1 MTTKIHIPSNSSR
14 VLFWCGGERNGVGEG
29 VQVIGVKI
37 GRLEPID
44 DIGLGV
50 RVHGCGDWEQ
60 SEADL
65 FVEIGGFEEAF
76 GNEHR
81 LKKGKNFLARDRTVD
96 LWLSSLAMFEG
107 FLDFFRF
114 RCGGERNGVW

>member
-1 MTTKIHIPSNSSR
+1 M
-14 VLFWCGGERNGVGEG
+14 
-29 VQVIGVKI
+29 
-37 GRLEPID
+37 EPID

-50 RVHGCGDWEQ
+50 RVHGCGGWEQ

-107 FLDFFRF
+107 FLDFLRS
-114 RCGGERNGVW
+114 RCGGERNGVGEWMYVIGEKLVSLVKIRGLELLMK